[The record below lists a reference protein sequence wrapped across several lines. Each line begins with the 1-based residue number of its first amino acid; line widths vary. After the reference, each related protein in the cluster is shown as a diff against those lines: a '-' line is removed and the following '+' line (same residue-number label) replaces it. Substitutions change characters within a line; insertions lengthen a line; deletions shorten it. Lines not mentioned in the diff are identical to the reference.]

1 MYDSRINN
9 SLFRLVDQEFSQSER
24 LLFSSGNVT
33 EVCDAV
39 GQVMKSHSLSVK
51 EDRTKLDAR
60 MHFLQLGEISVSR
73 LHYGASVDIEPG
85 AMKEFFLVQMPLSGR
100 AVIESPHSVV
110 DSTTNLA
117 SVLSPDDSVSMQWK
131 PNVDQLMI
139 KIPKPLIERTV
150 VGITGHAL
158 HETVRFDLGFEWQR
172 SREWTSLLW
181 YLLTYAAQ
189 ISPFENQNSLILG
202 QLEQLVATCLLSCHS
217 HNYSANAAKSKPS
230 IRPRHV
236 RIAQS
241 YIDAHL
247 NEDITAERLAGVAGV
262 SVRSLYGGFKDFLGI
277 SPMQYL
283 RNLRME
289 KVHSELQGGQAQ
301 SVTGVAMKW
310 GFSHMGRFSVAYK
323 NRYGES
329 PSESLRR
336 L

>member
-1 MYDSRINN
+1 MYDSRISN
-9 SLFRLVDQEFSQSER
+9 SLFQLVDQEFSQSER
-24 LLFSSGNVT
+24 LLFSSGNVE
-33 EVCDAV
+33 EVCGAV

-51 EDRTKLDAR
+51 EDRTKLDAK

-73 LHYGASVDIEPG
+73 LQYGAGVEIEPG

-100 AVIESPHSVV
+100 AVIECPHCKV

-117 SVLSPDDSVSMQWK
+117 SVLSADDSVSMQWK

-150 VGITGHAL
+150 VGMTGHPLDEA
-158 HETVRFDLGFEWQR
+158 VRFDLGFEWQR
-172 SREWTSLLW
+172 SREWKSLLW

-189 ISPFENQNSLILG
+189 ISPAESQNSLILG

-217 HNYSANAAKSKPS
+217 HNYSVDATKSMPA

-247 NEDITAERLAGVAGV
+247 SEDITAERLAGVAGV
-262 SVRSLYGGFKDFLGI
+262 SVRSLYGGFRDFLGI

-289 KVHSELQGGQAQ
+289 KVHLELQGGQAQ

-310 GFSHMGRFSVAYK
+310 GFSHMGRFSVEYK

-336 L
+336 F